1 MTDYAYQQLILM
13 YLFNIYYIL
22 CLFTSGMWYHEREMQ
37 RQRLADTGLKI
48 REEIYAT
55 RER

>member
-1 MTDYAYQQLILM
+1 
-13 YLFNIYYIL
+13 
-22 CLFTSGMWYHEREMQ
+22 MWYHEREMQ

-55 RER
+55 HVRDNVTAGI